1 MILDKLDA
9 MLGKIKEFQWYYRF
23 PSYLF
28 YFALLIFIH
37 PISWIAVIV
46 SLCMGEMH
54 TYYNQVVPALFYLG
68 IFFGVV
74 AFFIHTFIPIT
85 YTYAENSVPKEAEIY
100 IQNKVHKTRQII
112 IEEENHFMFLDIS
125 E

>member
-37 PISWIAVIV
+37 PISWIAIIACF
-46 SLCMGEMH
+46 CMGEMH
-54 TYYNQVVPALFYLG
+54 TYYTQIVPALFYLG
-68 IFFGVV
+68 AFLGIV

-85 YTYAENSVPKEAEIY
+85 HTENSSSNGTEI
-100 IQNKVHKTRQII
+100 IMQNKVHKTRPIVI
-112 IEEENHFMFLDIS
+112 TEENHFMFLDIS
-125 E
+125 DG